1 MYFIRFFIFIYFIL
15 SYLLSNA
22 QHTEIER
29 AESYFNIKK
38 EIVDTII
45 LYDTLQGGS
54 PCNYL
59 VLWDINSNCPII
71 NGSYEFIFD
80 KITQQDTLVFDSIPY
95 YFKYYKNG
103 KLYLEGL
110 KSKYG
115 NLIGDVKFYRENGKL
130 ERIEHYNVFFYRV
143 DNLKIII
150 CDATNPEKKWQFF
163 NPNGSLEKEIEYN
176 YIKEDGEYLKI
187 KTTLFYK
194 RNKKIKSILKEKIK
208 PCKG

>member
-15 SYLLSNA
+15 SYLFSYA

-59 VLWDINSNCPII
+59 VIWDINSNCPII

-150 CDATNPEKKWQFF
+150 CDATKPEKKWQFF

-194 RNKKIKSILKEKIK
+194 RNKKIKSILKEKIE